1 MKIFKG
7 SFFEIGKQQ
16 GEIYRQNGLDLTSI
30 KVNQK
35 IVTKQLKIYKKHYP
49 HLLE

>member
-1 MKIFKG
+1 MKTFKG

-16 GEIYRQNGLDLTSI
+16 GEIYRQNGLNLASV

-35 IVTKQLKIYKKHYP
+35 I
-49 HLLE
+49 